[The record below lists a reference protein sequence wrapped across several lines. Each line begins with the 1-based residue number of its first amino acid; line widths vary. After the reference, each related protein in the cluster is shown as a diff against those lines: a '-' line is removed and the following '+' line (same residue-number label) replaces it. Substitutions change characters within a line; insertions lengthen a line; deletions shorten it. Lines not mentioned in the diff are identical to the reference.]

1 MDMFVNAT
9 HFGSDGS
16 GGRHS
21 SDPRIRVCGAGAADA
36 TLCNGVNNVFGGLKL
51 SARGAQTVPRAELTA
66 ISACSKLEFEPPRL
80 AVGWKVVDMTAA
92 GGVAPNIG
100 ELRASNAAVGRVGEI
115 NDDGTYQVNFPAL
128 PGARADAPT
137 TVVRTLRMSDIE
149 ACNEGHN
156 GIWPF
161 VVSAQLSGQQ
171 QDGGPRA
178 LVMKFATRTEA
189 ERSAWLSVL
198 LA

>member
-1 MDMFVNAT
+1 MYTTQEQLQWFVNA
-9 HFGSDGS
+9 GD
-16 GGRHS
+16 
-21 SDPRIRVCGAGAADA
+21 ADA
-36 TLCNGVNNVFGGLKL
+36 SQGREGDSTSDADGG
-51 SARGAQTVPRAELTA
+51 SSTGVPRAELTA

-92 GGVAPNIG
+92 GGVAPNSG

-115 NDDGTYQVNFPAL
+115 NDDGTYQVHFPAL

-149 ACNEGHN
+149 AYNEGHN

-178 LVMKFATRTEA
+178 VVMKFATRTEA